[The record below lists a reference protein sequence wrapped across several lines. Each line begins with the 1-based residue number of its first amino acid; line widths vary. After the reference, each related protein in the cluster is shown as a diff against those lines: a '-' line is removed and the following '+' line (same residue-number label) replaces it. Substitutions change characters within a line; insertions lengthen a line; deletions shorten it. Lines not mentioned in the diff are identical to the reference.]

1 MINLLSFFGSGESS
15 PQDLTTVDG
24 ASVWAAA
31 RAAAAAAPT
40 PVIGDRPEAA
50 STAAGAAG
58 KIKTYHGPNHE
69 AEL

>member
-1 MINLLSFFGSGESS
+1 MPASG
-15 PQDLTTVDG
+15 G
-24 ASVWAAA
+24 
-31 RAAAAAAPT
+31 
-40 PVIGDRPEAA
+40 RPEAA